1 EQAPFHAVPVH
12 MGMLGTNGGPRT
24 DGQARILG
32 HDGEPIAGLYG
43 AGNAIACP
51 TGGIYAGAG
60 GTLGPALTFGYIA
73 GRSAA
78 RANA

>member
-1 EQAPFHAVPVH
+1 
-12 MGMLGTNGGPRT
+12 MGLLGTNGGART
-24 DGQARILG
+24 DGAGRILG
-32 HDGEPIAGLYG
+32 HDHAPIPGLYG

-73 GRSAA
+73 GQAAA
-78 RANA
+78 RLSNV